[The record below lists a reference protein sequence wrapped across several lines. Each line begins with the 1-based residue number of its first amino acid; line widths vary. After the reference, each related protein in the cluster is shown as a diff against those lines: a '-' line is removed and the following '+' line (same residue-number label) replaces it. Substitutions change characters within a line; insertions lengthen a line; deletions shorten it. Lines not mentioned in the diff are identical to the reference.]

1 MKILKK
7 VLVIVALLFTSVLSF
22 WHPLKKINA
31 TGGSEGETW
40 LLNEKPI
47 LTLQGDLFSFNISF
61 TSNNTEYKKL
71 ETTMVEYVKPT
82 WFLRYYETVGSGYG
96 DYAYSYASYDSE
108 NSETGEWEDEAYRT
122 ITFDTAPTGDLLTWL
137 QANAVKEIPVESI
150 EIDWSGGKM
159 LVGSTRRIFAIVL
172 PQNATAEVIYYSN
185 NTEVATVSDS
195 GLITAVGVGTAT
207 ITASAGGKSDT
218 VVFTVIE
225 DTYLNGYYDGY
236 DEGYDEGYL
245 AGIADGM
252 DEAADLIFENG
263 IEDFTNGSYE
273 QVNSYDYLAGYQYGD
288 YYQGMTD
295 VFWKGLPIDHPLH
308 GQYPLSWWYN
318 HNVYY
323 EGEYYDNP
331 FFYEIIT
338 STNEYHNAYAQ
349 GKADA
354 MAENPDQVGFFG
366 TLFGSIGSFLSIEIL
381 PNISFGLIL
390 AVPLIFGIISFLI
403 GKGK

>member
-22 WHPLKKINA
+22 WRPLKKVNA
-31 TGGSEGETW
+31 SGGSQGETW
-40 LLNEKPI
+40 VIKEKPSMV
-47 LTLQGDLFSFNISF
+47 LNGDMISFTAPSGVMLF
-61 TSNNTEYKKL
+61 TSNNKSYKKL
-71 ETTMVEYVKPT
+71 
-82 WFLRYYETVGSGYG
+82 
-96 DYAYSYASYDSE
+96 ASE
-108 NSETGEWEDEAYRT
+108 NDYPYPLYYYYPDALGNLKSQKVYNGTSWVNEAYRT
-122 ITFDTAPTGDLLTWL
+122 VTFNTAPTGDLLTWL
-137 QANAVKEIPVESI
+137 QANAVKVVEIPVESI

-159 LVGSTRRIFAIVL
+159 LLGSTRRIFAIVS
-172 PQNATAEVIYYSN
+172 PPNATDEVIYYSDN
-185 NTEVATVSDS
+185 EAVATVSDS

-225 DTYLNGYYDGY
+225 DTYLNGYDDGY
-236 DEGYDEGYL
+236 DEGYAIGM
-245 AGIADGM
+245 ADAIDM
-252 DEAADLIFENG
+252 IFENG

-338 STNEYHNAYAQ
+338 STDEYHNAYSK

-366 TLFGSIGSFLSIEIL
+366 TLFSSIGGFLSIEIL

>member
-22 WHPLKKINA
+22 WRPLKKVNA
-31 TGGSEGETW
+31 SGGSQGETW
-40 LLNEKPI
+40 VIDENPQLKVDGNLI
-47 LTLQGDLFSFNISF
+47 SFNVNF
-61 TSNNTEYKKL
+61 TSNNKQ
-71 ETTMVEYVKPT
+71 YVKLIAVETSSIIDLFYYKTISPPT
-82 WFLRYYETVGSGYG
+82 YDTVYSGYG
-96 DYAYSYASYDSE
+96 GFWT
-108 NSETGEWEDEAYRT
+108 NQTYRT

-137 QANAVKEIPVESI
+137 QANAVKVVETIPVVSI
-150 EIDWSGGKM
+150 EIDWPGGKM
-159 LVGSTRRIFAIVL
+159 LLGSTRRIFAIVS
-172 PQNATAEVIYYSN
+172 PPNATEEVIYYSDN
-185 NTEVATVSDS
+185 EAVATVSAS

-225 DTYLNGYYDGY
+225 DTYSNGYYDGY

-288 YYQGMTD
+288 YYQGMTY
-295 VFWKGLPIDHPLH
+295 VFWKGLPTDHPLH

-338 STNEYHNAYAQ
+338 STDEYHNAYSK

-366 TLFGSIGSFLSIEIL
+366 TLFSSIGSFLSIEIL

>member
-22 WHPLKKINA
+22 WRPLKKVNA
-31 TGGSEGETW
+31 ASGGSQGETW
-40 LLNEKPI
+40 VINEKPNMVLNGSWI
-47 LTLQGDLFSFNISF
+47 SFTAPSGVMLF
-61 TSNNTEYKKL
+61 TSNNKNYKKL
-71 ETTMVEYVKPT
+71 
-82 WFLRYYETVGSGYG
+82 
-96 DYAYSYASYDSE
+96 ASE
-108 NSETGEWEDEAYRT
+108 NDYPYPLYYYYPDALGNLKTEKVYLGNGSWANEAYRT
-122 ITFDTAPTGDLLTWL
+122 VTFNTAPTGDLLTWL
-137 QANAVKEIPVESI
+137 QSNAVKVVEEIPVESI
-150 EIDWSGGKM
+150 EIDPPGAKM
-159 LVGSTRRIFAIVL
+159 LLGSTRRIFAIVF
-172 PQNATAEVIYYSN
+172 PQNTTDEVTYYSN
-185 NTEVATVSDS
+185 NEAVVTVSED
-195 GLITAVGVGTAT
+195 GLVTAVGLGTAT
-207 ITASAGGKSDT
+207 ITASAGDKSDT
-218 VVFTVIE
+218 VVFTVVE
-225 DTYLNGYYDGY
+225 DTYSVGYYDGY
-236 DEGYDEGYL
+236 DEGYSEGYSEGYY
-245 AGIADGM
+245 AGM
-252 DEAADLIFENG
+252 NEAADLIFENG
-263 IEDFTNGSYE
+263 IEDFTAGTLK

-295 VFWKGLPIDHPLH
+295 VFWKGLPTDHPLH
-308 GQYPLSWWYN
+308 GQYALSWWYN

-338 STNEYHNAYAQ
+338 STDEYHNAYSQ

-354 MAENPDQVGFFG
+354 MAENPESVGFFS

>member
-22 WHPLKKINA
+22 WHPLKKVNA
-31 TGGSEGETW
+31 SGGSQGETW
-40 LLNEKPI
+40 LIKEVLNVY
-47 LTLQGDLFSFNISF
+47 SFTFDVHF
-61 TSNNTEYKKL
+61 TSNNTEY
-71 ETTMVEYVKPT
+71 VRIAGFVSGNYHS
-82 WFLRYYETVGSGYG
+82 LRYFNSISPVIKTDVYNYTGFSSDGSW
-96 DYAYSYASYDSE
+96 E
-108 NSETGEWEDEAYRT
+108 NEAYRT
-122 ITFDTAPTGDLLTWL
+122 ITFDTAPTGSLLTWL
-137 QANAVKEIPVESI
+137 QANAVKVVPVVPVESI

-159 LVGSTRRIFAIVL
+159 LLGSTRRIFAIVS
-172 PQNATAEVIYYSN
+172 PPNATDEVIYYSDN
-185 NTEVATVSDS
+185 EAVATVSDS

-225 DTYLNGYYDGY
+225 NTYSNGYYDGY

-252 DEAADLIFENG
+252 NEAADLIFENG

-273 QVNSYDYLAGYQYGD
+273 QVNSYDYLAGCQYGD

-338 STNEYHNAYAQ
+338 STDEYHNAYSK

-354 MAENPDQVGFFG
+354 MVENPESVGFFG
-366 TLFGSIGSFLSIEIL
+366 TLFSSIGSFLSIEIL

>member
-22 WHPLKKINA
+22 WDPWVPLKQVNA
-31 TGGSEGETW
+31 SGGSQGETW
-40 LLNEKPI
+40 LINEEP
-47 LTLQGDLFSFNISF
+47 DLFFQGSLISFYADF
-61 TSNNTEYKKL
+61 TSNNKQFVRLGGIQGQTPVLNYYL
-71 ETTMVEYVKPT
+71 PSSSLYDQVYYGVE
-82 WFLRYYETVGSGYG
+82 GGYW
-96 DYAYSYASYDSE
+96 
-108 NSETGEWEDEAYRT
+108 NDEAYRT

-137 QANAVKEIPVESI
+137 QANAVKVVPVESI
-150 EIDWSGGKM
+150 EIDPPGGKM
-159 LVGSTRRIFAIVL
+159 LLGSTRRIFAIVS
-172 PQNATAEVIYYSN
+172 PPNATDEVIYYSDN
-185 NTEVATVSDS
+185 EAVATVSDS
-195 GLITAVGVGTAT
+195 GLITAVGVGTVN

-225 DTYLNGYYDGY
+225 DTYLNGYDDGY
-236 DEGYDEGYL
+236 DAGYL

-273 QVNSYDYLAGYQYGD
+273 QVNSYDYLAGCQYGD

-295 VFWKGLPIDHPLH
+295 VFWKGLPADHPLH

-338 STNEYHNAYAQ
+338 STDEYHNAYSK

-381 PNISFGLIL
+381 PNISLGLIL
-390 AVPLIFGIISFLI
+390 SVPLIFGIISFLI

>member
-22 WHPLKKINA
+22 WRPLKKVNA
-31 TGGSEGETW
+31 SGGSQGETW
-40 LLNEKPI
+40 LINEYPTFPNNSI
-47 LTLQGDLFSFNISF
+47 EFSISF
-61 TSNNTEYKKL
+61 TSNNTAYL
-71 ETTMVEYVKPT
+71 ELYLENAGGNYYYLNYYSDPSINEGIVVYSKQPGKNGT
-82 WFLRYYETVGSGYG
+82 WVYG
-96 DYAYSYASYDSE
+96 
-108 NSETGEWEDEAYRT
+108 EAYRT

-137 QANAVKEIPVESI
+137 EANAVKVVEEIPVESI
-150 EIDWSGGKM
+150 EIDPPGAKM
-159 LVGSTRRIFAIVL
+159 LLGSTRRIFVIVS
-172 PQNATAEVIYYSN
+172 PPNATDEVIYYSDN
-185 NTEVATVSDS
+185 EAVATVSDS

-218 VVFTVIE
+218 VVITVIE
-225 DTYLNGYYDGY
+225 DTYSNGYYDGY
-236 DEGYDEGYL
+236 DEGYSEGYL

-263 IEDFTNGSYE
+263 IEDFTDGSYE

-295 VFWKGLPIDHPLH
+295 VFWKGLPADHPLH

-338 STNEYHNAYAQ
+338 STDEYHNAYSK

>member
-22 WHPLKKINA
+22 WRPLKNVNA
-31 TGGSEGETW
+31 SGGSQGETW
-40 LLNEKPI
+40 VIDENPQ
-47 LTLQGDLFSFNISF
+47 LTINGNFINFTITF
-61 TSNNTEYKKL
+61 TSNNTVYRKL
-71 ETTMVEYVKPT
+71 YAADYGGGYYYL
-82 WFLRYYETVGSGYG
+82 FYYEVPANNEGPLV
-96 DYAYSYASYDSE
+96 YSIKNYTLKAW
-108 NSETGEWEDEAYRT
+108 NDEAYRT
-122 ITFDTAPTGDLLTWL
+122 IIFDTAPTGDLLTWL
-137 QANAVKEIPVESI
+137 QANAVKVVPVVSI
-150 EIDWSGGKM
+150 EIDPPGGKM
-159 LVGSTRRIFAIVL
+159 LLGSTRRIFAIVS
-172 PQNATAEVIYYSN
+172 PPNATEEVIYYSDN
-185 NTEVATVSDS
+185 EAVATVSAS

-225 DTYLNGYYDGY
+225 DTYSNGYYDGY

-252 DEAADLIFENG
+252 DEAADLIFENV

-338 STNEYHNAYAQ
+338 STDEYHNAYSK

-366 TLFGSIGSFLSIEIL
+366 TLFSSIGSFLSIEIL

>member
-22 WHPLKKINA
+22 WHPLKKVNA
-31 TGGSEGETW
+31 STGSQGETW
-40 LLNEKPI
+40 IINENPE
-47 LTLQGDLFSFNISF
+47 LTFQGDLIGFSCYF
-61 TSNNTEYKKL
+61 TSNNTEYQYL
-71 ETTMVEYVKPT
+71 
-82 WFLRYYETVGSGYG
+82 
-96 DYAYSYASYDSE
+96 DASYFESFDLYELYYHIGSNHSQTADKKVYSSE
-108 NSETGEWEDEAYRT
+108 RGWFKGEAYRT
-122 ITFDTAPTGDLLTWL
+122 ITFDTAPTGSLLTWL
-137 QANAVKEIPVESI
+137 QSNAVKVVEVISI
-150 EIDWSGGKM
+150 EIGFNGGK
-159 LVGSTRRIFAIVL
+159 LLLGQTYQIVPIVL
-172 PQNATAEVIYYSN
+172 PENATDEVTYYSN
-185 NTEVATVSDS
+185 NEEVATVSED
-195 GLITAVGVGTAT
+195 GLVTAVGVGSAT

-218 VVFTVIE
+218 VVFTVVE
-225 DTYLNGYYDGY
+225 DTYSAGYNDGY
-236 DEGYDEGYL
+236 NDGYSVGFNQ
-245 AGIADGM
+245 GM
-252 DEAADLIFENG
+252 DEARDMIFENG
-263 IEDFTNGSYE
+263 IEDFTNGSYK

-295 VFWKGLPIDHPLH
+295 VFWKGLPTDHPLH

-338 STNEYHNAYAQ
+338 STDEYHNAYSQ

-354 MAENPDQVGFFG
+354 MAENPESVGFFG
-366 TLFGSIGSFLSIEIL
+366 TLFSSIGSFLSIEIL